1 MEPSLGPQDPQDN
14 KVEDVHKPSSGE
26 TDTGSLGLRPAS
38 LA

>member
-14 KVEDVHKPSSGE
+14 KVEDVHNPSTGE
-26 TDTGSLGLRPAS
+26 MDTGSLGLWPAS